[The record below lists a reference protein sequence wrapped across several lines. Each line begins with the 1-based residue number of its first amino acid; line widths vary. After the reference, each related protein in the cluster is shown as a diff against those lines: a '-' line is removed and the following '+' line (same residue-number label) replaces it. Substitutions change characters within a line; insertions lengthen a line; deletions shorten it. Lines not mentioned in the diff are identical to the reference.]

1 MEGTAGE
8 VTAAMRGE
16 VTAAA
21 RGEVIAGGRRL
32 EYAWHGPGPG
42 EAPTLVFL
50 HDGLGCVGTWRDVPA
65 ALAAATGCGA
75 LVYSRAG
82 YGGSQAAAGAPG
94 EPDAPG
100 GPAEWPVR
108 FMHDEA
114 AVVLPRVLAE
124 LGVRDGFLVGHSD
137 GASIALLYASA
148 AEEAGG
154 WLRGLVLEAPHV
166 FVEPVCVESIARMAA
181 TYGRGEGGGEGRAG
195 GEAREGG
202 GDLARRMARHHGA
215 NADGCFAGWSGV
227 WLRPEFRAWNIE
239 AALPGVRCPVLAVQG
254 ADDEYGTLAQLAAI
268 ERGCGGPVET
278 LVVPDC
284 GHTPHHQQ
292 RAATLAA
299 MRDFIRR
306 RLRDG
311 ESGDEHA

>member
-1 MEGTAGE
+1 LAGADE
-8 VTAAMRGE
+8 VKEIEPDRAPARGE
-16 VTAAA
+16 AAGVA
-21 RGEVIAGGRRL
+21 TRRGEVIAGGRRL
-32 EYAWHGPGPG
+32 EYVWHGPGPG

-50 HDGLGCVGTWRDVPA
+50 HDGLGCVSTWRDVPA

-82 YGGSQAAAGAPG
+82 YGGSQAAPPAAPGAPS
-94 EPDAPG
+94 
-100 GPAEWPVR
+100 EWPVR

-148 AEEAGG
+148 AEEMGG

-166 FVEPVCVESIARMAA
+166 FVEPVCVESIARLAA
-181 TYGRGEGGGEGRAG
+181 TYGQGEGG
-195 GEAREGG
+195 REGG
-202 GDLARRMARHHGA
+202 GDLARRMARHHGT

-239 AALPGVRCPVLAVQG
+239 AALPAVRCPVLAVQG
-254 ADDEYGTLAQLAAI
+254 ADDEYGTLAQLWAVAA
-268 ERGCGGPVET
+268 GCGGPVET
-278 LVVPDC
+278 LAVPDC

-299 MRDFIRR
+299 MTDFIRR
-306 RLRDG
+306 RLRDRR
-311 ESGDEHA
+311 SGDEHA